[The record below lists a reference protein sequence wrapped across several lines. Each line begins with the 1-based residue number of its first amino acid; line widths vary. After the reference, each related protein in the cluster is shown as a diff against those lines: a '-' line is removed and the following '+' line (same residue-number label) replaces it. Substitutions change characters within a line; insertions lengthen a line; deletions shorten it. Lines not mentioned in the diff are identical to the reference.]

1 MALDRTSDPHV
12 VLVTGAASGMGLAT
26 GRRFLEAGCRVV
38 AWDVAAARLTDAWS
52 DAAASE
58 VLTDVVDVGDPAA
71 TDAGATRLLDAF
83 GRLDVV
89 VNNAAL
95 HGAEWQVDCLTLS
108 PERWRQIV
116 DVNLLGPIN
125 VLRSCADALS
135 AAKGVVVNISSMVAY
150 GHGRS
155 SPYAVTKTAVN
166 GLTTSLAEELGRR
179 GVRVV
184 GVAPGFVATDT
195 VVESVGPDR
204 MATLIGLQSLPTVGQ
219 PGDIAEVTFF
229 LASEQARMITGQ
241 TVVADLGITR
251 RP

>member
-1 MALDRTSDPHV
+1 MTLALTSDSRV

-26 GRRFLEAGCRVV
+26 GRRFLKAGCRVV
-38 AWDVAAARLTDAWS
+38 AWDVDSAPLTDAWS
-52 DAAASE
+52 DTVPSQ

-71 TDAGATRLLDAF
+71 TDAGATRLLAAF
-83 GRLDVV
+83 DRLDVV

-108 PERWRQIV
+108 PGRWRKIL

-125 VLRSCADALS
+125 VLRSCADALA
-135 AAKGVVVNISSMVAY
+135 AAKGVVVNVSSMVAY

-155 SPYAVTKTAVN
+155 SPYSVTKTAVN

-195 VVESVGPDR
+195 VVESVGPER
-204 MATLIGLQSLPTVGQ
+204 IGTLIAMQCLPTVGQ
-219 PGDIAEVTFF
+219 PDDIAEVTFF